1 MVSDAISHAVLPGIV
16 IAFLLG
22 GSMDSLWMLVG
33 AGIFGILTT
42 FLIEFFHSK
51 GRLQTDASIGVTFTW
66 LFALGIILVS
76 YYAGDAHIDE
86 ECVLYGEIAYVPL
99 DLMSINS
106 YVQIPKAIV
115 ILSTVM
121 VINILIV
128 LVGYKEFILTTFDP
142 VFALSIGISSSLWH
156 YLLMSLVS
164 LTTVAAFESVGA
176 ILVVAYLI
184 TPAAT
189 AYLISRTFKK
199 MIGLSIGFGISSA
212 VLGYYLAVWMD
223 GSIAGAMAT
232 VAGLQFATV
241 FAASQWT
248 KKRDRRKALALT
260 S

>member
-1 MVSDAISHAVLPGIV
+1 
-16 IAFLLG
+16 
-22 GSMDSLWMLVG
+22 MDSLWMLVG

-66 LFALGIILVS
+66 LFALGVILVS

-164 LTTVAAFESVGA
+164 LTTVAAFESVGT

-248 KKRDRRKALALT
+248 KKRDRRKALVLT